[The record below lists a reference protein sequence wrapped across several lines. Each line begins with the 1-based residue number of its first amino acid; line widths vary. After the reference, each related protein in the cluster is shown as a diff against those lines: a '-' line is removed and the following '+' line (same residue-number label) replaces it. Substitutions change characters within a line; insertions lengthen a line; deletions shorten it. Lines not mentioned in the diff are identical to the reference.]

1 VSAKEEMMHKKINAG
16 AFALVSAV
24 LPQLVNAATEVS
36 PPMVVTATR
45 TAQTVDAS
53 LASVSVV
60 TRADI
65 ERLQANTVEDV
76 LKRLAGI
83 SVVNNGGKGKQTSVF
98 MRGTESDHVLV
109 LIDGV
114 KVGSSTTGTTAF
126 QYLPI
131 DSIER
136 IEVVRGP
143 RSALYGSEAI
153 GGVIQIFTR
162 QAKETFTPYF
172 SIGAGSH
179 DSYLISGGVSGKKGD
194 SWYALNASHEET
206 DGFNACDS
214 GPGFG
219 CFTDEPDDDGFR
231 NESGSFR
238 LGHRFAD
245 VVDIE
250 LHGLYSE
257 GNTHFDGGFS
267 PFFFVPNET
276 DFVQQEVGGKA
287 SFSPLEIWEVK
298 LSAGQS
304 RDRSENR
311 QSVDGS
317 TSTFNTE
324 RDSFSWQNDLTL
336 SEDHL
341 LTLGYDYLVD
351 KVDSTTAYAE
361 TSRSNNALFAQYQGE
376 LEGHKILL
384 GLREDDNE
392 QFGNHTTGNI
402 GWGYTL
408 SNNLELTASFG
419 TAFKAPTFNE
429 LYFPLFGDPDLDPE
443 SSETYEL
450 GFRRTESWGNW
461 SVSAFETHVDDLIV
475 YDPNHITPSLPF
487 GGANNISKARIR
499 GLELGSST
507 QLSGWDISAAL
518 TLLDPENRQSG
529 SANNG
534 NILPRRAE
542 ESFNLDVDHNLG
554 KGRIGFT
561 VFAESHRY
569 DDVAN
574 TRRLAGYTLVDLRA
588 EYPIF
593 QNWLLQGK
601 VTNLFNK
608 DYRLASGYTTDGTA
622 AMLTLR
628 YQP

>member
-1 VSAKEEMMHKKINAG
+1 MSKKINAG
-16 AFALVSAV
+16 ALALASVV

-65 ERLQANTVEDV
+65 ERLQANSLEDV
-76 LKRLAGI
+76 LKRLAGVK
-83 SVVNNGGKGKQTSVF
+83 VVNNGGKGKATSVF

-114 KVGSSTTGTTAF
+114 KVGSATLGSTAF
-126 QYLPI
+126 QFLPI

-162 QAKETFTPYF
+162 QAEGAFTPSF
-172 SIGAGSH
+172 SISAGSH
-179 DSYLISGGVSGKKGD
+179 DSYMVSGGFSGRSGD
-194 SWYALNASHEET
+194 SWFGANVSHEESG
-206 DGFNACDS
+206 GFNACDS

-219 CFTDEPDDDGFR
+219 CFTSEPDDDRFR

-245 VVDIE
+245 AVDVE

-276 DFVQQEVGGKA
+276 DFIQQVIGGKA
-287 SFSPLEIWEVK
+287 SFSLIKNWEIK
-298 LSAGQS
+298 LSGGQS
-304 RDRSENR
+304 RDRSKNR

-317 TSTFNTE
+317 TSFFNTQ

-336 SEDHL
+336 SEGHL
-341 LTLGYDYLVD
+341 LTIGYDYQDD
-351 KVDSTTAYAE
+351 KVASNTAYAE
-361 TSRSNNALFAQYQGE
+361 TSRTDEGLFAQYQGE
-376 LEGHKILL
+376 FGNHDVLIA
-384 GLREDDNE
+384 LRKDDNE

-408 SNNLELTASFG
+408 NNGLRVTASFG
-419 TAFKAPTFNE
+419 KAFKAPTFNE
-429 LYFPLFGDPDLDPE
+429 LYFPFFGDPDLD
-443 SSETYEL
+443 SERSKTYEL
-450 GFRRTESWGNW
+450 GFGRAESWGDWNI
-461 SVSAFETHVDDLIV
+461 SLYKTDVKDLIA
-475 YDPNHITPSLPF
+475 YDPTHITPNLPF
-487 GGANNISKARIR
+487 GGANNVSKARIR
-499 GLELGSST
+499 GLELTVST
-507 QLSGWDISAAL
+507 DLAGWNLNSAL
-518 TLLDPENRQSG
+518 TLMDPENRESG
-529 SANNG
+529 SANKG
-534 NILPRRAE
+534 NVLARRAQQ
-542 ESFNLDVDHNLG
+542 SFNLDADHDFG
-554 KGRIGFT
+554 KGRLGFT
-561 VFAESHRY
+561 IFAEGRRF
-569 DDVAN
+569 DDAAN
-574 TRRLAGYTLVDLRA
+574 RRRLGGYMTLDLRA
-588 EYPIF
+588 EYPIC

-601 VTNLFNK
+601 VTNLLNK
-608 DYRLASGYTTDGTA
+608 DYRTAAGFNTDGTA
-622 AMLTLR
+622 AMLTVR